1 MTKTFRDWGVH
12 PLHFFADYES
22 THLRAP
28 TQPLIALSAGLSER
42 TGPLFHRDTIN
53 ALDHDMIRNGQR
65 GGEPI
70 GERIMVSGKVLDER
84 GQSIADTII
93 ELWQANAA
101 GLYADRDDQHD
112 APLDPNF
119 FGAGRC
125 ITDKEGKYLFYS
137 IKPGLILEEIRL
149 ILGARLISILP
160 YADPPLAHG
169 LSPRCIFLVIHH
181 SLSIPS
187 SWLFQR
193 RHGIALLGHFHS
205 PTRWHWGMNL
215 ISFSLGHNQ
224 PQWVSNL

>member
-12 PLHFFADYES
+12 PPHFFAGYES

-28 TQPLIALSAGLSER
+28 TQPLIVLSAGLSER
-42 TGPLFHRDTIN
+42 TGPLFHRDAIN
-53 ALDHDMIRNGQR
+53 ALDHDMTRNGRQ

-84 GQSIADTII
+84 GQPIADTII

-137 IKPGLILEEIRL
+137 IKPGAYPRGNQANSWRPAHIHFSLCGPSFSSRL
-149 ILGARLISILP
+149 ITQMYFPGDPLLPFDPIFMAVPKEARDRLI
-160 YADPPLAHG
+160 G
-169 LSPRCIFLVIHH
+169 
-181 SLSIPS
+181 
-187 SWLFQR
+187 
-193 RHGIALLGHFHS
+193 
-205 PTRWHWGMNL
+205 T
-215 ISFSLGHNQ
+215 FSLTNEMALGYEFNIVLAGAQ
-224 PQWVSNL
+224 PTPMGF